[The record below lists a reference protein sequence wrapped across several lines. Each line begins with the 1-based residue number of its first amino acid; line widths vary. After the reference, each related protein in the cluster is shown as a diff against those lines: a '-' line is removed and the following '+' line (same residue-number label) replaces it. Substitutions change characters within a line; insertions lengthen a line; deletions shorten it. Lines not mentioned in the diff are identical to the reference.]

1 MPNLSWFKERAKSIK
16 RIIISD
22 NKNKTKSDSSVN
34 VSNDKISKDEIVR
47 RQTNQFVPE
56 SGSSINV
63 SRFIPESVS
72 DKNEISDESLDKFV
86 KRLEIDQFLTYSKYN
101 KNDLKKFYDFA
112 GDNFEWPVTMKV
124 PERRVIINHIIR
136 YNKEIGQE
144 LAKNAI
150 AFRRLYEEN
159 KIDPTK
165 GSHVLIVNGEIK
177 SYENEFSWEKY
188 RELDEK
194 YPGIYFVPTIEK
206 PIVLRRVEA
215 RNDEK
220 EKSWVVNIWLRDQN
234 DDVVDDGYSMII
246 DSGSTMTVIP
256 DHLRKK
262 LRDPNIG
269 WSKVCKYSSGYA
281 DGERGISKLE
291 TGKNGLIGTVQMKSI
306 PGNKILIMTG

>member
-56 SGSSINV
+56 SGSN
-63 SRFIPESVS
+63 
-72 DKNEISDESLDKFV
+72 
-86 KRLEIDQFLTYSKYN
+86 
-101 KNDLKKFYDFA
+101 FA